1 MKHKWLLIATI
12 VIMLASMLAA
22 CGGGQT
28 AKTDCSKDPTPP
40 PLAKKDK
47 YKVGFSQVETN
58 NPWRIAET
66 ESMKAEATKLGHE
79 LVYTDAGGSEAKQIA
94 DVESMIAQKVDLIF
108 MAPRSEQALAE
119 AVLKAK
125 AACIPVILLD
135 RDVDHSIA
143 APGTDFVTMIGSDFV
158 EEGRRTA
165 EWLANATNQTATII
179 ELEGTVGSSPANDR
193 KKGFDEEIA
202 KYPNMKIVAS
212 QSGDFARDKGRQVAE
227 TLLQAHPDTTAIYAH
242 NDEMAI
248 GAIAALEA
256 AGKVPGKDVIVVSI
270 DGTKDATQAIL
281 DGTLG
286 ATCECSPKFGP
297 KAFEVMA
304 GYANGETYPA
314 KIVNPDRFFDI
325 TNAAEYLP
333 EAY

>member
-1 MKHKWLLIATI
+1 MKHKWLVVITI
-12 VIMLASMLAA
+12 LVILSTVLVS
-22 CGGGQT
+22 CGAGQT

-94 DVESMIAQKVDLIF
+94 DIESMIAQKVDLIF
-108 MAPRSEQALAE
+108 MAPRSEKALAE

-143 APGTDFVTMIGSDFV
+143 APGKDYVTMIGSDFV
-158 EEGRRTA
+158 EEGRRVA
-165 EWLANATNQTATII
+165 EWTAKQTGNKGVII
-179 ELEGTVGSSPANDR
+179 ELEGTVGSSPAIDR
-193 KKGFDEEIA
+193 KKGFDDEIT
-202 KYPNMKIVAS
+202 KYPDMKIVAS
-212 QSGDFARDKGRQVAE
+212 ESGDFARDKGRQVAE
-227 TLLQAHPDTTAIYAH
+227 TLLQAHPDTTIIYAH

-256 AGKVPGKDVIVVSI
+256 AGKVPGKDVLVVSI
-270 DGTKDATQAIL
+270 DGTKDATQAII
-281 DGTLG
+281 DGKMG

-297 KAFEVMA
+297 KAFEVMT
-304 GYANGETYPA
+304 GYANGEKYDA
-314 KIVNPDRFFDI
+314 KLVNPDRFIDA

>member
-1 MKHKWLLIATI
+1 MKTKWLLVLTITMFIALT
-12 VIMLASMLAA
+12 LAA
-22 CGGGQT
+22 CGGQT
-28 AKTDCSKDPTPP
+28 AQNCADDPNPP
-40 PLAKKDK
+40 PLEKKDT

-66 ESMKAEATKLGHE
+66 ESMQAEAEKFGYE
-79 LVYTDAGGSEAKQIA
+79 YVYTDAGGSEAKQLA
-94 DVESMIAQKVDLIF
+94 DVESMIAQEVDVIF
-108 MAPRSEQALAE
+108 IAPRSEQALAE

-143 APGTDFVTMIGSDFV
+143 APGKDYVTMIGSDFV
-158 EEGRRTA
+158 EEGRRAA
-165 EWLANATNQTATII
+165 EWLVDAMGGEAVII
-179 ELEGTVGSSPANDR
+179 ELEGTVGSSPAIDR
-193 KKGFDEEIA
+193 KTGFDDEIA
-202 KYPNMKIVAS
+202 KHSGMTIVAS

-242 NDEMAI
+242 NDEMAM

-256 AGKVPGKDVIVVSI
+256 AGKVPGEDVIIVSI
-270 DGTKDATQAIL
+270 DGTADAAQAIL
-281 DGTLG
+281 DGKLG

-297 KAFEVMA
+297 KAFEVMH
-304 GYANGETYPA
+304 GYADGETFPA
-314 KIVNPDRFFDI
+314 KLTNPDRFFDI
-325 TNAAEYLP
+325 TNVEEYIP

>member
-22 CGGGQT
+22 CGGQT

-143 APGTDFVTMIGSDFV
+143 APGKDFVTMIGSDFV
-158 EEGRRTA
+158 EEGLRVAQWTA
-165 EWLANATNQTATII
+165 EKTGGKAVII

-202 KYPNMKIVAS
+202 KYPDMKIVAS

-227 TLLQAHPDTTAIYAH
+227 TLLQAHPDTTVIYAH

-256 AGKVPGKDVIVVSI
+256 AGKVPGKDVLVVSI
-270 DGTKDATQAIL
+270 DGEKDALQAII
-281 DGTLG
+281 DGKLG
-286 ATCECSPKFGP
+286 ASCECSPKFGP

-304 GYANGETYPA
+304 GYANGETFPA
-314 KIVNPDRFFDI
+314 KIVNPDNFYDI
-325 TNAAEYLP
+325 TNAAEFLP